1 MNNKSPFWIED
12 LIGLYSFMSIWVKII
27 FILLIQSSPNYSS
40 LSHGL
45 STWLFITVI
54 NSVIYYAYY
63 ASFQKELEVIHS
75 VITLLNQ
82 VFVWIFIKLEY
93 SFLLKV
99 LSCKESQSIYMLM
112 SHLSSSYFFLS
123 LVSIWSYF

>member
-27 FILLIQSSPNYSS
+27 FILLIQSSPNYSY

-54 NSVIYYAYY
+54 NSVNYYAYY
-63 ASFQKELEVIHS
+63 ANFQKELEVIHS

>member
-27 FILLIQSSPNYSS
+27 FILLIQSSPNYSY

-63 ASFQKELEVIHS
+63 ANFQKELEVIHS